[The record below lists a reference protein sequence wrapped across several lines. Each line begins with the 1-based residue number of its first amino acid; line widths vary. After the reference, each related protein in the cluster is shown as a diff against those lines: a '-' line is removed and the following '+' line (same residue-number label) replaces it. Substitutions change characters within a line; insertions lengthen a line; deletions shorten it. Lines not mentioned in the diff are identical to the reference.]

1 MKTSRLPGHVASL
14 AERQSRVLSLK
25 QLQENDVSRS
35 QRRAN
40 VAAERWADLP
50 GRGVIIDLGP
60 VEGPSAWWRAVTVLG
75 PHARLGGVTALEAAG
90 LSGYVEP
97 LTHIWVPKSTYKGE
111 LQGVRLHETRR
122 WTSEDGA
129 PTGIPR
135 ARPEVAT
142 VQAALWAKSSRQAL
156 LCLVMPIQ
164 QRIVRPDDVAEVLG
178 RVRRH
183 RFRRMLQESI
193 RDIAAGAQSLGE
205 LDFTRMCRERGL
217 PEPSR
222 QALRE
227 TPNGR
232 AYLDVYWK
240 AFRVALEI
248 NGAGH
253 ERLDQVM
260 HDEIRTM
267 DLQVHGE
274 TAIQVTVLTLRCDP
288 GPFFDRLAELLRAHG
303 WTR

>member
-232 AYLDVYWK
+232 AYLDVSGRRSGWPS
-240 AFRVALEI
+240 RS
-248 NGAGH
+248 
-253 ERLDQVM
+253 
-260 HDEIRTM
+260 
-267 DLQVHGE
+267 
-274 TAIQVTVLTLRCDP
+274 TAPVTNDS
-288 GPFFDRLAELLRAHG
+288 
-303 WTR
+303 TR